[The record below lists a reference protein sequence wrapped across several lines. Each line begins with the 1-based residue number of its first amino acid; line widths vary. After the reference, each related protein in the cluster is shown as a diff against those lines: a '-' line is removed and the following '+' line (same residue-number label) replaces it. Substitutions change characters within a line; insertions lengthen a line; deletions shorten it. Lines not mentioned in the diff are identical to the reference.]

1 LALSG
6 ILFRKNYAQVASI
19 LFTEA
24 AIFEPLNCTPV
35 ECEYNNTAHN
45 NTARG
50 SRALIATPPTHIAVN
65 MSATMRSGAQLPLTL
80 RLVDGCVRVV
90 LCLRFNAT
98 LFAASALTH
107 FSVSSSAAPNLQ
119 VSAGAQL
126 LARHDGDAGNH
137 GADDGQLALI
147 LPRWRG

>member
-1 LALSG
+1 VDQLALSG
-6 ILFRKNYAQVASI
+6 VRFVNNLAEVASV

-50 SRALIATPPTHIAVN
+50 SRALTATPPTHIAVN

-98 LFAASALTH
+98 LVRRVCPDSLLGFILRCAKPAG
-107 FSVSSSAAPNLQ
+107 FSRCSVTGPT
-119 VSAGAQL
+119 
-126 LARHDGDAGNH
+126 RRRRWK
-137 GADDGQLALI
+137 
-147 LPRWRG
+147 PRRR